1 MKILPGT
8 SSKELGIR
16 LASLLEI
23 PLLELKFKYFD
34 DGETYLKIN
43 GLVKNQEIM
52 LIQNTSPPQ
61 EKNLIELLLIASTLK
76 ELGADKV
83 HSIVPYLCYARSDRR
98 RLAGEV
104 TSHQLTLD
112 LIYKSG
118 IDSLITTNVHN
129 PNVFLKTNEKLKK
142 YNVDSTELL
151 IGKLQKAKDKDWY
164 IVGPDKGSYDN
175 VKNIA
180 QGLSKPFV
188 TLEKFR
194 DPTTHKVA
202 LTDTGVNCEEKDVVL
217 VDDAITSGGTAFDA
231 IEILNQKNPSSIT
244 YFCVHALSK
253 KEIFI
258 KMNQVGV
265 SDIISTNTIPRSDIE
280 QLDITTLLG
289 KFLEDVFL

>member
-8 SSKELGIR
+8 SSKELGLN
-16 LASLLEI
+16 LASILKI
-23 PLLELKFKYFD
+23 PALDIKVKYFN
-34 DGETYLKIN
+34 DGESYLKIN
-43 GLVKNQEIM
+43 GSVKNQEVL

-98 RLAGEV
+98 RLEGEV
-104 TSHQLTLD
+104 TAHQITLD

-142 YNVDSTELL
+142 YNIDLTQLL
-151 IGKLQKAKDKDWY
+151 IPKLKTIDKDWY
-164 IVGPDKGSYDN
+164 IVGPDKGAYDE

-180 QGLSKPFV
+180 HALSKPFA
-188 TLEKFR
+188 TLNKYR
-194 DPTTHKVA
+194 DPITHKVS
-202 LTDTGVNCEEKDVVL
+202 LNDTNFDCEEKDVVL
-217 VDDAITSGGTAFDA
+217 IDDTITSGGTTLGA

-244 YFCVHALSK
+244 YFCVHALSR
-253 KEIFI
+253 KEIFDKI
-258 KMNQVGV
+258 KQLGV
-265 SDIISTNTIPRSDIE
+265 TDISSTNTIPRKDIE
-280 QLDITTLLG
+280 QLDITELLG
-289 KFLEDVFL
+289 KFIKETFL